1 MRPITEK
8 DNLLATLEGAFTA
21 RGFEQ
26 NPLQRKAMDFVLEKG
41 LPTLKSEEYRFAPIT
56 RTLENIFRSESTSD
70 SPSISPSSLLSIPDM
85 PSHLVVFVNGIFSP
99 AHSRMLDDTVSLTLT
114 HLQNV
119 KADQDTFELLNHAFA
134 ENAVHIQVAE
144 NVSVKHPIAIVYY
157 FDSPNFVFANPQW
170 VCSLGAHSNAS
181 LLEYTVARTPGA
193 FFNNKHSR
201 VEVGENADLE
211 FAMIQNGSE
220 EEILLNNSHIE
231 IAFSSRVTC
240 HTITLKGKII
250 RNNLSLAL
258 NGERIDARLNGLY
271 LVSGSNLVDNHTVVD
286 HRKPNSYS
294 NELYKGVIDGQ
305 GKAVFNGKIF
315 VRPDAQKT
323 NAYQTNRNIL
333 LSETG
338 TIHTKPQLEIWADD
352 VKCSHGCTTGQL
364 DEEAL
369 FYLQS
374 RGISKDLAKGML
386 LNAFAGETL
395 NGMKNEKLRSLIDA
409 LVTEKLHPADQP

>member
-1 MRPITEK
+1 MSAVTEK
-8 DNLLATLEGAFTA
+8 MNLLAALEAAFA
-21 RGFEQ
+21 QRGFEK
-26 NPLQRKAMDFVLEKG
+26 NSLQRKAMDLLLAKG
-41 LPTLKSEEYRFAPIT
+41 LPTLKSEEYRFTPIV
-56 RTLENIFRSESTSD
+56 RALENIFTTDVGERTESIAP
-70 SPSISPSSLLSIPDM
+70 SPFLLIPDM
-85 PSHLVVFVNGIFSP
+85 PCHLVVFVNGIFSP
-99 AHSRMLDDTVSLTLT
+99 THSRMLDETASLTLT
-114 HLQNV
+114 HSQNA
-119 KADQDTFELLNHAFA
+119 KADQDAFEFLNQAFS
-134 ENAVHIQVAE
+134 ENVVHIHVAE
-144 NVSVKHPIAIVYY
+144 KVKMEHPIAIVYY

-170 VCSLGAHSNAS
+170 VCSLGARSNVS
-181 LLEYTVARTPGA
+181 LLEYTIARTPDA
-193 FFNNKHSR
+193 FFNNKQSR

-211 FAMIQNGSE
+211 FAMIQNGSN
-220 EEILLNNSHIE
+220 EEILVSNSHIE
-231 IAFSSRVTC
+231 IASSSRVTC
-240 HTITLKGKII
+240 HTFTLNGKIV
-250 RNNLSLAL
+250 RNNLSLVL
-258 NGERIDARLNGLY
+258 NGENIDARLNGLY
-271 LVSGSNLVDNHTVVD
+271 LASDNNLVDNHTVVD

-333 LSETG
+333 LSDTG

-369 FYLQS
+369 FYLRS

-395 NGMKNEKLRSLIDA
+395 SGLKNEKLCSFIHALI
-409 LVTEKLHPADQP
+409 TEVLHPADQP